1 MPIGELGTLPEWLAT
16 HVAERPNAVAVSGDG
31 ADVTYAELAGDVGRL
46 ATGLA
51 ARGIGKGDVV
61 AAQLPN
67 NRAFL
72 TVFLAA
78 AACGAVFQPLHM
90 PYRSKELRYLLGH
103 AGAKIVFALSN
114 AGASSPVAE
123 LLELKPALPALR
135 EVVAIGAPAAGAV
148 SYDDLVSTADD
159 ATLPAVTPDDR
170 YLMLYTSGTTADPKG
185 VPHTSRAFLGNAFRS
200 ATELAVTPSSRVLSI
215 AALSHLYGLFTVHL
229 ALAAG
234 ATVTLMPAFRPQDLA
249 ADIVRLSPTHIFAAP
264 AHFSPLVRQSA
275 LTQDQLRT
283 VEVLCLSGTTVPP
296 PLAAAVDDLLIHGSV
311 IQLWGMSELQA
322 GAFGRPSDPLESRL
336 TTAGRASPMTRLRV
350 VSDTGA
356 PVPEGVEGQLQVQGP
371 SVFDGYLDNETETK
385 SAFTDDG
392 WFRTGDLATV
402 DGDGFLTLTGRTK
415 ELINRG
421 GVKYNPVEIELIV
434 MGHPA
439 VQNCAVVPFP
449 DAVLGERAC
458 LCIEARD
465 AHDVTL
471 DAICALLDQH
481 GVAKFKW
488 PERLEIF
495 DQLPMTPTRK
505 VMRGALVQMLPAAG

>member
-1 MPIGELGTLPEWLAT
+1 
-16 HVAERPNAVAVSGDG
+16 
-31 ADVTYAELAGDVGRL
+31 
-46 ATGLA
+46 
-51 ARGIGKGDVV
+51 
-61 AAQLPN
+61 
-67 NRAFL
+67 
-72 TVFLAA
+72 
-78 AACGAVFQPLHM
+78 
-90 PYRSKELRYLLGH
+90 
-103 AGAKIVFALSN
+103 
-114 AGASSPVAE
+114 
-123 LLELKPALPALR
+123 
-135 EVVAIGAPAAGAV
+135 
-148 SYDDLVSTADD
+148 
-159 ATLPAVTPDDR
+159 
-170 YLMLYTSGTTADPKG
+170 
-185 VPHTSRAFLGNAFRS
+185 
-200 ATELAVTPSSRVLSI
+200 
-215 AALSHLYGLFTVHL
+215 
-229 ALAAG
+229 
-234 ATVTLMPAFRPQDLA
+234 
-249 ADIVRLSPTHIFAAP
+249 
-264 AHFSPLVRQSA
+264 
-275 LTQDQLRT
+275 
-283 VEVLCLSGTTVPP
+283 
-296 PLAAAVDDLLIHGSV
+296 
-311 IQLWGMSELQA
+311 
-322 GAFGRPSDPLESRL
+322 
-336 TTAGRASPMTRLRV
+336 MTRLRV